1 MTERPII
8 LWFRQD
14 LRLSDNPALT
24 AAVASGSPILPVFVL
39 DDETPGKWK
48 PGGASRWWLH
58 QSLDALQQSLAA
70 LGCPILFRRGQA
82 ADVIRDLAAETNAH
96 AVYWNRC
103 YEPYSIR
110 RDTDLKAALKSD
122 RVEVESFNA
131 ALLFEPWQVKTKSGT
146 PPKVYSPYWR
156 ALRLLGDPDP
166 ESPAPLSIPH
176 PCKKPAGDHL
186 ADWQLLPRQP
196 DWASGFSSHW
206 SPGEQG
212 ARDRLDV
219 FLDTGLDNYKKGR
232 NFPSKPFVSRLSPHL
247 HLGEI
252 SPRQIWHRTVAHC
265 VTTGRDPFSGSA
277 EHFLKEL
284 VWREFSY
291 SQLYYNPELPDAC
304 LRPEYEHF
312 PWNRA
317 EQTVQAWQRGE
328 TGIPIV
334 DAGMRELWQ
343 TGYMHNRVRMICAS
357 FLVKHLMVDWR
368 EGEAWFW
375 DTLVDADLANNAASW
390 QWVAG
395 SGADAAPYFRIFNPV
410 LQGEK
415 FDGDGAY
422 TRHWVP
428 ELAEVPERYLHKP
441 WEAPGN
447 PAPKYPAPIVDLTFG
462 RERALAAFKKLND
475 EFPPDNIAAYS

>member
-14 LRLSDNPALT
+14 LRLGDNPALA
-24 AAVASGSPILPVFVL
+24 AAVESGAPILPVFIL
-39 DDETPGKWK
+39 DDETPGKWA

-70 LGCPILFRRGQA
+70 LDCPLLLRRGTA
-82 ADVIRDLAAETNAH
+82 AETIRTLAAETGAR

-103 YEPYSIR
+103 YEPFAVR
-110 RDTDLKAALKSD
+110 RDAALKSALKED
-122 RVEVESFNA
+122 RIEAESFNA
-131 ALLFEPWQVKTKSGT
+131 ALLFEPWQVKTKTGT

-156 ALRLLGDPDP
+156 AMRLLGDPAP
-166 ESPAPLSIPH
+166 EGAAPQAIPRPAKVL
-176 PCKKPAGDHL
+176 AGDQL
-186 ADWQLLPRQP
+186 DDWNLQPCDP
-196 DWASGFSSHW
+196 DWASGFSELWQPS
-206 SPGEQG
+206 EQG
-212 ARDRLDV
+212 
-219 FLDTGLDNYKKGR
+219 GLDQFDEFLENALDGYKTGR
-232 NFPSKPFVSRLSPHL
+232 DFPSRSLVSRLSPHL
-247 HLGEI
+247 HFGEI
-252 SPRQIWHRTVAHC
+252 GPRQVWHRTVAHC
-265 VTTGRDPFSGSA
+265 ITTGRDPFSGSA

-284 VWREFSY
+284 VWREFSHA
-291 SQLYYNPELPDAC
+291 QLYYNPDLPDAC
-304 LRPEYEHF
+304 LRPEYERF
-312 PWNRA
+312 PWDRA
-317 EQTVQAWQRGE
+317 EKPLRAWQRGK

-368 EGEAWFW
+368 AGEAWFW

-415 FDGDGAY
+415 FDKDGAY

-428 ELAEVPERYLHKP
+428 ELSEVPDRYLHKP

-447 PAPKYPAPIVDLTFG
+447 PAPDYPDPIVDLAFG
-462 RERALAAFKKLND
+462 RDRALTAFKRLND
-475 EFPPDNIAAYS
+475 GLSSDIAACA